1 MKLPLTFTFLFIAS
15 LCFAQRQN
23 VYFLKNNGKHVD
35 VRDSADYI
43 RIIRE
48 PDSGTVFF
56 NVLEYYPNGK
66 VKMLGKTSTID
77 PVTLEDQCIT
87 YFKNSNK
94 ESVRTYKKGKVIGS
108 AYDYFPNGKL
118 YLGREFP
125 DNDSPYNDFEENY
138 LVTDCRDSVGTLLV
152 TNGNGHYV
160 GYSNNLKKITEEGEI
175 KNGKREGLWKGRF
188 DDIHTRFEENYSN
201 GQLISGTATLDEGTV
216 NTYTKTRSVP
226 PQFKGGVPGFGRY
239 LSNHIEYPT
248 YARQNNIQGRVV
260 LTFVVEKSGQVTEV
274 KVTKSVSKELDAEAA
289 RVLNASPKWVPGT
302 RFGRA
307 VRVIYSVP
315 VAFALQGY

>member
-1 MKLPLTFTFLFIAS
+1 
-15 LCFAQRQN
+15 
-23 VYFLKNNGKHVD
+23 
-35 VRDSADYI
+35 
-43 RIIRE
+43 
-48 PDSGTVFF
+48 
-56 NVLEYYPNGK
+56 
-66 VKMLGKTSTID
+66 
-77 PVTLEDQCIT
+77 
-87 YFKNSNK
+87 
-94 ESVRTYKKGKVIGS
+94 
-108 AYDYFPNGKL
+108 
-118 YLGREFP
+118 
-125 DNDSPYNDFEENY
+125 
-138 LVTDCRDSVGTLLV
+138 
-152 TNGNGHYV
+152 
-160 GYSNNLKKITEEGEI
+160 
-175 KNGKREGLWKGRF
+175 
-188 DDIHTRFEENYSN
+188 
-201 GQLISGTATLDEGTV
+201 
-216 NTYTKTRSVP
+216 VP